1 MEVPFSELNQNGR
14 RTSLEVVAGMENSA
28 VQKKKKKKC
37 KYNYYFHV
45 YIYLFFFFTFWL
57 CDHLFAVRLLLGYLC
72 CFVLCYV
79 NISIVHDNFVFV
91 NYSFIAFYF
100 RLMWGMN
107 HSVHIKA
114 FLILH

>member
-1 MEVPFSELNQNGR
+1 M
-14 RTSLEVVAGMENSA
+14 
-28 VQKKKKKKC
+28 C
-37 KYNYYFHV
+37 I
-45 YIYLFFFFTFWL
+45 YISIFFFTFWL